1 MLARLKQ
8 MLIKEFIQ
16 VFRDKRTRFVLFGPP
31 IIQMLVFGYAATF
44 EIHHVPTVVLD
55 LDHSQE
61 SRELI
66 SRFSSSPYF
75 DVQRQLTDYR
85 QIGDLI
91 DQGKATVGLEINAG
105 FAQNLRKGQT
115 APLQVIV
122 DATNSNSALIASG
135 YITQIA
141 LGFAQDYQQ
150 DRIYRISPQMVERMP
165 SVQLE
170 QRPWYNPDLRSRW
183 FFVPGIIGSLT
194 LVLVVTLTAFA
205 VVREREI
212 GTLEQI
218 MVTPIR
224 PAEFILGKTL
234 PFFLIGLFDV
244 SLIATVGTMWF
255 QIPFRGHILVLFAGA
270 ILFLLC
276 MLGVGLLISTVSST
290 QQQAMVTAFFFIM
303 PAITFSGF
311 GFPISTMPQWL
322 QYLTYLSPLRYFL
335 SRASRHLSE
344 RCGHGDP
351 LAPDA
356 RDDRLGN
363 QSAHHRCPALPQS
376 ARLSLSPQPS
386 SQSTQYEAY
395 PIRPRQTAQICAHHT
410 ACEVGLL
417 GIVDCHLD
425 DDRTTG
431 PSDCERL
438 FENRLRIAV
447 TTQRQVLYANTPA
460 NGGQVIVGKLS
471 ARLLSQRELLKLRNL
486 R

>member
-16 VFRDKRTRFVLFGPP
+16 VFRDKRTRVVLFGPP
-31 IIQMLVFGYAATF
+31 IIQMLIFGYAATF
-44 EIHHVPTVVLD
+44 EIYHVPTVVLD

-91 DQGKATVGLEINAG
+91 DQGKATVGLEIHAG

-122 DATNSNSALIASG
+122 DATNSNTALIASG

-141 LGFAQDYQQ
+141 LGFAQDYQK
-150 DRIYRISPQMVERMP
+150 DRIYRISPQLMEEMP

-183 FFVPGIIGSLT
+183 FFIPGIIGSLT

-255 QIPFRGHILVLFAGA
+255 QVPFRGQILVLFAGA

-276 MLGVGLLISTVSST
+276 MLGAGLLISTVSST

-335 SRASRHLSE
+335 VVLRGTYLKGVGMEILWPQMLAMAAS
-344 RCGHGDP
+344 GI
-351 LAPDA
+351 
-356 RDDRLGN
+356 
-363 QSAHHRCPALPQS
+363 
-376 ARLSLSPQPS
+376 
-386 SQSTQYEAY
+386 T
-395 PIRPRQTAQICAHHT
+395 
-410 ACEVGLL
+410 LL
-417 GIVDCHLD
+417 
-425 DDRTTG
+425 T
-431 PSDCERL
+431 
-438 FENRLRIAV
+438 IAV
-447 TTQRQVLYANTPA
+447 
-460 NGGQVIVGKLS
+460 
-471 ARLLSQRELLKLRNL
+471 LRFHKAL
-486 R
+486 D

>member
-31 IIQMLVFGYAATF
+31 IIQMMIFGYAATF

-61 SRELI
+61 SRDLI

-85 QIGDLI
+85 LMGDLI
-91 DQGKATVGLEINAG
+91 DQGKATVGLEIDAG

-122 DATNSNSALIASG
+122 DATNSNTALIASG
-135 YITQIA
+135 YISQIA
-141 LGFAQDYQQ
+141 LGFAQDYQK
-150 DRIYRISPQMVERMP
+150 DRIYRISPQMVEEIP

-170 QRPWYNPDLRSRW
+170 PRPWYNPDLRSRW
-183 FFVPGIIGSLT
+183 FFVPGIVGSLT

-244 SLIATVGTMWF
+244 SLIATVGTLWF
-255 QIPFRGHILVLFAGA
+255 QVPFRGQILVLFAGA

-335 SRASRHLSE
+335 VVLRGTYLKGVGMAILWPQMAAMA
-344 RCGHGDP
+344 G
-351 LAPDA
+351 
-356 RDDRLGN
+356 LGT
-363 QSAHHRCPALPQS
+363 ALLTI
-376 ARLSLSPQPS
+376 AILRFHK
-386 SQSTQYEAY
+386 A
-395 PIRPRQTAQICAHHT
+395 
-410 ACEVGLL
+410 
-417 GIVDCHLD
+417 LD
-425 DDRTTG
+425 
-431 PSDCERL
+431 
-438 FENRLRIAV
+438 
-447 TTQRQVLYANTPA
+447 
-460 NGGQVIVGKLS
+460 
-471 ARLLSQRELLKLRNL
+471 
-486 R
+486 

>member
-44 EIHHVPTVVLD
+44 EIYHVPTVVLD

-66 SRFSSSPYF
+66 SRFTSSPYF

-85 QIGDLI
+85 QVGDLI
-91 DQGKATVGLEINAG
+91 DQGKATVGLEIHAG

-122 DATNSNSALIASG
+122 DATNSNTALIASG
-135 YITQIA
+135 YVSQIA
-141 LGFAQDYQQ
+141 LGFAQDYQK
-150 DRIYRISPQMVERMP
+150 DRIYRISPQMLEEMP

-244 SLIATVGTMWF
+244 VLIGSVGTLWF
-255 QIPFRGHILVLFAGA
+255 QVPFRGQILVLLTGA

-290 QQQAMVTAFFFIM
+290 QQQAMVTSFFFIM

-335 SRASRHLSE
+335 VVLRGTYLKGVGME
-344 RCGHGDP
+344 ILWP
-351 LAPDA
+351 QMLAMA
-356 RDDRLGN
+356 ALG
-363 QSAHHRCPALPQS
+363 
-376 ARLSLSPQPS
+376 
-386 SQSTQYEAY
+386 
-395 PIRPRQTAQICAHHT
+395 I
-410 ACEVGLL
+410 GLL
-417 GIVDCHLD
+417 TTAVLRFHKALD
-425 DDRTTG
+425 
-431 PSDCERL
+431 
-438 FENRLRIAV
+438 
-447 TTQRQVLYANTPA
+447 
-460 NGGQVIVGKLS
+460 
-471 ARLLSQRELLKLRNL
+471 
-486 R
+486 

>member
-16 VFRDKRTRFVLFGPP
+16 VLRDKRTRFVLFGPP
-31 IIQMLVFGYAATF
+31 IIQMLIFGYAATF
-44 EIHHVPTVVLD
+44 EIHHVSTVVLD

-61 SRELI
+61 SRDLI
-66 SRFSSSPYF
+66 SRFTSSPYF

-91 DQGKATVGLEINAG
+91 DRGEATVGLEINAG

-122 DATNSNSALIASG
+122 DATNSNTALIASG
-135 YITQIA
+135 YISQIA
-141 LGFAQDYQQ
+141 LAFAQEYQQ
-150 DRIYRISPQMVERMP
+150 DHISRISPQIIEKIP
-165 SVQLE
+165 SVQLDP
-170 QRPWYNPDLRSRW
+170 RPWYNPDLRSRW

-244 SLIATVGTMWF
+244 SLIATVGTLWF
-255 QIPFRGHILVLFAGA
+255 QVPFRGQIPVLFAGA

-276 MLGVGLLISTVSST
+276 MLGAGLLISTVSST

-335 SRASRHLSE
+335 IVLRGTYLKGVGME
-344 RCGHGDP
+344 ILWP
-351 LAPDA
+351 QMLAMA
-356 RDDRLGN
+356 ALG
-363 QSAHHRCPALPQS
+363 
-376 ARLSLSPQPS
+376 
-386 SQSTQYEAY
+386 
-395 PIRPRQTAQICAHHT
+395 I
-410 ACEVGLL
+410 GLL
-417 GIVDCHLD
+417 TVAVLRFHKALD
-425 DDRTTG
+425 
-431 PSDCERL
+431 
-438 FENRLRIAV
+438 
-447 TTQRQVLYANTPA
+447 
-460 NGGQVIVGKLS
+460 
-471 ARLLSQRELLKLRNL
+471 
-486 R
+486 

>member
-31 IIQMLVFGYAATF
+31 IIQMMIFGYAATF

-61 SRELI
+61 SRDLI

-75 DVQRQLTDYR
+75 DVQRELTDYR
-85 QIGDLI
+85 QLGDLI
-91 DQGKATVGLEINAG
+91 DRDKATVGLEIDAG

-122 DATNSNSALIASG
+122 DATNSNTALIASG
-135 YITQIA
+135 YISQIA
-141 LGFAQDYQQ
+141 LGFAQDYQK
-150 DRIYRISPQMVERMP
+150 DRIYRISPQMVEEIP

-170 QRPWYNPDLRSRW
+170 PRPWYNPDLRSRW
-183 FFVPGIIGSLT
+183 FFVPGIVGSLT

-244 SLIATVGTMWF
+244 SLIATVGTLWF
-255 QIPFRGHILVLFAGA
+255 QVPFRGQILVLFAGA

-276 MLGVGLLISTVSST
+276 MLGVGLLISTVSAT

-335 SRASRHLSE
+335 VVLRGTYLKGVGMAILWPQMAAMA
-344 RCGHGDP
+344 G
-351 LAPDA
+351 
-356 RDDRLGN
+356 LGT
-363 QSAHHRCPALPQS
+363 ALLTI
-376 ARLSLSPQPS
+376 AILRFHK
-386 SQSTQYEAY
+386 A
-395 PIRPRQTAQICAHHT
+395 
-410 ACEVGLL
+410 
-417 GIVDCHLD
+417 LD
-425 DDRTTG
+425 
-431 PSDCERL
+431 
-438 FENRLRIAV
+438 
-447 TTQRQVLYANTPA
+447 
-460 NGGQVIVGKLS
+460 
-471 ARLLSQRELLKLRNL
+471 
-486 R
+486 

>member
-1 MLARLKQ
+1 MLERLKQ

-16 VFRDKRTRFVLFGPP
+16 VFRDKRTRFVLFAPP
-31 IIQMLVFGYAATF
+31 IIQMLIFGYAATF
-44 EIHHVPTVVLD
+44 EIYHVPTVVLD

-85 QIGDLI
+85 QIGNLL
-91 DQGKATVGLEINAG
+91 DQGKATIGLEIHAG

-122 DATNSNSALIASG
+122 DATNSNTALIASS

-141 LGFAQDYQQ
+141 LGFAQDYQK
-150 DRIYRISPQMVERMP
+150 DRIYRISPQVLEQIP
-165 SVQLE
+165 SVRLE

-212 GTLEQI
+212 GTLEQL

-224 PAEFILGKTL
+224 PSEFILGKTL
-234 PFFLIGLFDV
+234 PYFLIGLFDV
-244 SLIATVGTMWF
+244 SLIATVGTFWF
-255 QIPFRGHILVLFAGA
+255 EVPFRGHILVLFAGA
-270 ILFLLC
+270 ILFLLS

-303 PAITFSGF
+303 PAVTFSGF
-311 GFPISTMPQWL
+311 AFPISTMPQWL

-335 SRASRHLSE
+335 VVLRGTYLK
-344 RCGHGDP
+344 GIGIGVLWP
-351 LAPDA
+351 QMLAMA
-356 RDDRLGN
+356 ALGT
-363 QSAHHRCPALPQS
+363 
-376 ARLSLSPQPS
+376 SL
-386 SQSTQYEAY
+386 
-395 PIRPRQTAQICAHHT
+395 
-410 ACEVGLL
+410 LL
-417 GIVDCHLD
+417 
-425 DDRTTG
+425 
-431 PSDCERL
+431 
-438 FENRLRIAV
+438 IAV
-447 TTQRQVLYANTPA
+447 
-460 NGGQVIVGKLS
+460 
-471 ARLLSQRELLKLRNL
+471 LRFHKAL
-486 R
+486 D

>member
-31 IIQMLVFGYAATF
+31 IIQMVIFGYAATF

-66 SRFSSSPYF
+66 SRFTSSPYF
-75 DVQRQLTDYR
+75 DVQRQLTDFR

-91 DQGKATVGLEINAG
+91 DRGKATVGLEINAG

-122 DATNSNSALIASG
+122 DATNSNTALIASG

-141 LGFAQDYQQ
+141 LGFAQDYQK
-150 DRIYRISPQMVERMP
+150 DRIYRISPQMVEKIP

-170 QRPWYNPDLRSRW
+170 PRPLYNPDLRSRW

-194 LVLVVTLTAFA
+194 LVLVVNLTAFA

-244 SLIATVGTMWF
+244 SLIATVGTLWF
-255 QIPFRGHILVLFAGA
+255 QVPFRGQILVLFAGA

-303 PAITFSGF
+303 PAITFPGF

-335 SRASRHLSE
+335 IVLRGTYLKGVGME
-344 RCGHGDP
+344 ILWP
-351 LAPDA
+351 QMLAMA
-356 RDDRLGN
+356 
-363 QSAHHRCPALPQS
+363 A
-376 ARLSLSPQPS
+376 
-386 SQSTQYEAY
+386 
-395 PIRPRQTAQICAHHT
+395 
-410 ACEVGLL
+410 L
-417 GIVDCHLD
+417 GISLL
-425 DDRTTG
+425 T
-431 PSDCERL
+431 
-438 FENRLRIAV
+438 IAV
-447 TTQRQVLYANTPA
+447 
-460 NGGQVIVGKLS
+460 
-471 ARLLSQRELLKLRNL
+471 LRFHKAL
-486 R
+486 D

>member
-31 IIQMLVFGYAATF
+31 IIQMLIFGYAATF

-61 SRELI
+61 SRELL

-85 QIGDLI
+85 QLGDLI
-91 DQGKATVGLEINAG
+91 DEGKATVGLEINAG

-122 DATNSNSALIASG
+122 DATNSNTALIASG

-141 LGFAQDYQQ
+141 LGFAQDYQR
-150 DRIYRISPQMVERMP
+150 DRIYRIAPQMMEQIP

-170 QRPWYNPDLRSRW
+170 PRPWYNPDLRSRW
-183 FFVPGIIGSLT
+183 FFIPGIIGSLT

-244 SLIATVGTMWF
+244 SLIATVGTLWF
-255 QIPFRGHILVLFAGA
+255 QVPFRGQILVLFAGA

-290 QQQAMVTAFFFIM
+290 QQQAMVTSFFFIM

-335 SRASRHLSE
+335 VVLRGTYLKGVGME
-344 RCGHGDP
+344 ILWP
-351 LAPDA
+351 QMLAMA
-356 RDDRLGN
+356 GLGV
-363 QSAHHRCPALPQS
+363 
-376 ARLSLSPQPS
+376 SLL
-386 SQSTQYEAY
+386 T
-395 PIRPRQTAQICAHHT
+395 
-410 ACEVGLL
+410 
-417 GIVDCHLD
+417 
-425 DDRTTG
+425 
-431 PSDCERL
+431 
-438 FENRLRIAV
+438 IAV
-447 TTQRQVLYANTPA
+447 
-460 NGGQVIVGKLS
+460 
-471 ARLLSQRELLKLRNL
+471 LRFHKAL
-486 R
+486 D